1 MGTFRLK
8 PGDEHNAVK
17 RAAAYFGGWTAFAK
31 ALNTRYNTNVKPC
44 AIYVWGR
51 KGKVDQKYLQA
62 VSDLT
67 GIPQDELRPGYLPK
81 RRELVAPGRAVESEP
96 RE

>member
-1 MGTFRLK
+1 MRTFRLK

-17 RAAAYFGGWTAFAK
+17 RAAAYFGGWTNFAK
-31 ALNTRYNTNVKPC
+31 ALNTGYDTNVKPC

-62 VSDLT
+62 VADLT

-81 RRELVAPGRAVESEP
+81 RRKLVAAVQQAEVEKA
-96 RE
+96 

>member
-8 PGDEHNAVK
+8 PGDERNAVK

-67 GIPQDELRPGYLPK
+67 GISQDELRPGYLPK
-81 RRELVAPGRAVESEP
+81 RRELVAAVQQVEAEKP
-96 RE
+96 

>member
-8 PGDEHNAVK
+8 PGDEKNAVK

-51 KGKVDQKYLQA
+51 KG
-62 VSDLT
+62 
-67 GIPQDELRPGYLPK
+67 R
-81 RRELVAPGRAVESEP
+81 
-96 RE
+96 